1 MQITVNARKIKKVKH
16 MIKYAMYAITL
27 DTLKNM
33 DKEMLIEMLF
43 DMEDIPAVQ
52 RIADAANSYLGSCEG
67 SDMKKDEEEYC
78 QEDHDCNQQKPKSEY
93 EDCKEQDD
101 AQRYR
106 DVQAENSRPY

>member
-43 DMEDIPAVQ
+43 DMEDIAAVQ
-52 RIADAANSYLGSCEG
+52 RIADAANSYLESCEG
-67 SDMKKDEEEYC
+67 NEEESEI
-78 QEDHDCNQQKPKSEY
+78 EDSKCNEKSEY

-106 DVQAENSRPY
+106 DVQAENRSPY